1 MVLPPL
7 SHEGEVVPTIR
18 ELVVTA
24 VVVVLPLVLWGA
36 VELDVPQ
43 NLTLLWVIRV
53 VPHKVLQVD
62 AAEGKGG
69 RGTQAKTISLS
80 VKALEKVGEKGL
92 LGRNKAIKGI

>member
-1 MVLPPL
+1 MVYTHTCATGWQTRGDDIMGL
-7 SHEGEVVPTIR
+7 S
-18 ELVVTA
+18 
-24 VVVVLPLVLWGA
+24 
-36 VELDVPQ
+36 Q